1 MSLDFLHGI
10 VVPVTPQAEANNGI
24 PILIPEHRRLLFIRS
39 RRFQGISRFIPHSP
53 HLLVAMIRARK
64 KFDGTLAV
72 IALLHGNAMVQAHA
86 DGCLKREKARGH
98 PHAIPIV
105 VSKFTKMTMCH
116 NLDSISSLPLVV
128 PSRLV

>member
-1 MSLDFLHGI
+1 
-10 VVPVTPQAEANNGI
+10 
-24 PILIPEHRRLLFIRS
+24 
-39 RRFQGISRFIPHSP
+39 
-53 HLLVAMIRARK
+53 MIRARK